1 MRAKLDGRPFTIT
14 IRQTEDAEF
23 RYDTLGD
30 WQYDERH
37 GEVVARIDVPKFG
50 TDANYAAWLVA
61 IHEIVELFLCLRAG
75 VTQREA
81 DEFHASH
88 KDSDEY
94 GDELDCP
101 YYDQHQIADA
111 VEKLLCGAIGVSWKD
126 YVALSN
132 RKCEEVI
139 DARARAI
146 DARRV

>member
-1 MRAKLDGRPFTIT
+1 MRAKLDGRPFKIT
-14 IRQTEDAEF
+14 IAQVEDAEF

-37 GEVVARIDVPKFG
+37 GEVVAHIAVPKFG
-50 TDANYAAWLVA
+50 PDTNYAAWLIVV
-61 IHEIVELFLCLRAG
+61 HEIVELFLCLRAG

-81 DEFHASH
+81 DDFHAAR

-94 GDELDCP
+94 GDEPDCP

-111 VEKLLCGAIGVSWKD
+111 VEKLLCGVIGVSWKD

-139 DARARAI
+139 NARARSAP
-146 DARRV
+146 